1 MSALVTG
8 VLKATVGFLV
18 NKGRD
23 LVAEKLRDGDIL
35 DRRIRDIIVR
45 EISDVKSKLDGLA
58 KKDLLAA
65 IEFFE
70 EGLVL
75 IFDAL
80 QSTAP
85 PSPDSEAETFCFAL
99 AMRNLELEYLD
110 ESAIALLSNARKRFK
125 DARRKATEAFSDEA
139 LKTSDRIAAME
150 YRILAT
156 VLEAA
161 ENPTAA
167 LPSCKMCIQRL
178 NSLPAVRSS
187 FSVALRKG
195 LLGRLSKD
203 ERMEIIASVC
213 RLNRVVYDFTF
224 MLYGFGNMEIS
235 DICQTW
241 PCVETECKDAN
252 VNPLSDSRL
261 AKILRKLDM
270 KHYGL
275 QWSFGQE
282 EEEKHTLKEP
292 WGMATNTRG
301 DFIVADAK
309 DRSVKVFCSGGKFLY
324 SFCPV
329 TDELSTDV
337 FIYDVATDRYNNIYV
352 LVTMKNPE
360 AGPDEEQ
367 SYVYMKTA
375 NRTIPLKEDFRSW
388 SWTWSSLTV
397 TEMDKLIVVRGA
409 LISGQHVVDMYTTDG
424 EFVRR
429 FGEGSLEVSSS
440 VASVND
446 DGILVASGGHN
457 SYCVNIFSK
466 KGKRLRQFKVQR
478 SFHYPQTTFHLAS
491 EHIIVAGIHIELGKQ
506 NRLEILIY
514 TKEGE
519 LVRSIQHLE
528 EDILY
533 LRGITVTK
541 DGRIA
546 VVHKDKL
553 AFKVLVM

>member
-1 MSALVTG
+1 MSVLVTG

-75 IFDAL
+75 IFDAV

-85 PSPDSEAETFCFAL
+85 PLPDAEAETFCLAL

-161 ENPTAA
+161 ENPRAA

-261 AKILRKLDM
+261 AKILRKLDI

-337 FIYDVATDRYNNIYV
+337 FFYDVATDRYNNIYV

-409 LISGQHVVDMYTTDG
+409 LINGQHVVDMYTTDG

-429 FGEGSLEVSSS
+429 FGEGSLDVSSS
-440 VASVND
+440 VASVDD
-446 DGILVASGGHN
+446 DGVLVASGGHN

-491 EHIIVAGIHIELGKQ
+491 EHIIVAGIYIELGKQ

>member
-1 MSALVTG
+1 MSAIVTG

-23 LVAEKLRDGDIL
+23 LVAEKLKDGDIL
-35 DRRIRDIIVR
+35 DHRIREIIVR
-45 EISDVKSKLDGLA
+45 EISDVKCKLDGLA
-58 KKDLLAA
+58 RKDLLSA

-75 IFDAL
+75 MFDAL

-85 PSPDSEAETFCFAL
+85 PSPDAEAETFCLAL
-99 AMRNLELEYLD
+99 AMKNLELDDLD
-110 ESAIALLSNARKRFK
+110 ESSIALLSNARKRFK

-139 LKTSDRIAAME
+139 LKTSDRITAMG

-156 VLEAA
+156 VLEMVK
-161 ENPTAA
+161 NPTAA
-167 LPSCKMCIQRL
+167 LPACKMCIERL
-178 NSLPAVRSS
+178 NSLPAVRNS
-187 FSVALRKG
+187 FSVALKKG

-213 RLNRVVYDFTF
+213 RLNRTVYDFTF

-235 DICQTW
+235 DIFQTW
-241 PCVETECKDAN
+241 PCIETECKDAN
-252 VNPLSDSRL
+252 INPLSDSRL

-270 KHYGL
+270 KHYSL

-282 EEEKHTLKEP
+282 GEEKHTLKEP

-309 DRSVKVFCSGGKFLY
+309 DRCVKVFCSGGKFLY
-324 SFCPV
+324 SFSPV
-329 TDELSTDV
+329 TDELTTDV

-352 LVTMKNPE
+352 LVTLKNPE
-360 AGPDEEQ
+360 AGQDEEQ
-367 SYVYMKTA
+367 SYVFMKTSDRA
-375 NRTIPLKEDFRSW
+375 IPLKEGFRSW

-397 TEMDKLIVVRGA
+397 TEKDKIVVRGA

-424 EFVRR
+424 QFVRR
-429 FGEGSLEVSSS
+429 FGEGLLDVSSS
-440 VASVND
+440 VASVD
-446 DGILVASGGHN
+446 DGGVAVATGGQN

-466 KGKRLRQFKVQR
+466 KGKHLRQFKVQR
-478 SFHYPQTTFHLAS
+478 SFHYPQTTFHMAS

-519 LVRSIQHLE
+519 LVRCIQHLE
-528 EDILY
+528 EDIVY
-533 LRGITVTK
+533 LRGIAVTM

-546 VVHKDKL
+546 VLYRDKL
-553 AFKVLVM
+553 AFKVLVT

>member
-125 DARRKATEAFSDEA
+125 DARRKATEAFSNEA

-156 VLEAA
+156 VLEEA

-329 TDELSTDV
+329 TDERSTDV

-514 TKEGE
+514 TIEGE